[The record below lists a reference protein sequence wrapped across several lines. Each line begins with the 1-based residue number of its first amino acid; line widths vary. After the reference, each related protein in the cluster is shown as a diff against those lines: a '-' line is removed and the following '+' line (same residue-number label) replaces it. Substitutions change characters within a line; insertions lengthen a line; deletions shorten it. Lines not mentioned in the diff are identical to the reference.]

1 MRVQRVKLTINI
13 YSGNDSFQDGHW
25 IPQIKKILQNIMWS
39 VSEGG
44 GTGSLYDDNGN
55 HVGSSKLELSEDE
68 E

>member
-1 MRVQRVKLTINI
+1 MQVQRVKLTIEI
-13 YSGNDSFQDGHW
+13 DSGNDSFQDGHW
-25 IPQIKKILQNIMWS
+25 IPQINKILQNIMWS

-55 HVGSSKLELSEDE
+55 CVGASRLELLEDE